1 MTAPEI
7 TLEGLRSL
15 ELLDA
20 AATPAPWV
28 VSAPM
33 DQIWRGPIQSTRG
46 STKGIGKD
54 AYPLFTIEPDNYYHL
69 DDEEKATA
77 AARADRNLVA
87 EMRTRLPALLAAA
100 RRLLE
105 LESAMAHVRAHKYV
119 ADISDQNMT
128 PAGVVA
134 WAKQLG
140 WAGLPEPNGPTM
152 CETCED
158 EAATCFH
165 AEDKQHLC
173 DDCCDHED
181 GCKPVETRA

>member
-1 MTAPEI
+1 MAPPAEL

-20 AATPAPWV
+20 AATPGPWV
-28 VSAPM
+28 VSTPM

-46 STKGIGKD
+46 STKGLTKD
-54 AYPLFTIEPDNYYHL
+54 ACPLFSIEPDNYYHL
-69 DDEEKATA
+69 NDDEAA
-77 AARADRNLVA
+77 RRAARADRNLVA
-87 EMRTRLPALLAAA
+87 EMRTRLPALLVAA

-105 LESAMAHVRAHKYV
+105 LERALAWLRMEGVVLTGFDLNPEAFLTKAMA
-119 ADISDQNMT
+119 
-128 PAGVVA
+128 
-134 WAKQLG
+134 LG
-140 WAGLPEPNGPTM
+140 WPGLPEPEGPTM

-173 DDCCDHED
+173 DDCCDHVD
-181 GCKPVETRA
+181 GCNPLEVRP